1 MTARQI
7 VIAAILALTALAL
20 AGALVY
26 QTKRAREAAE
36 IARSEAEDLRARL
49 SAVEAENAAQ
59 REILARA
66 YEVINRASEAVEEA
80 ATEHVERTEKI
91 DHADSNWLMC
101 PLPDGVRDAFTA
113 DGDSD

>member
-26 QTKRAREAAE
+26 QTKRAEEAAE
-36 IARSEAEDLRARL
+36 IARNEAENLRARL

-80 ATEHVERTEKI
+80 AGEHAERIEKI
-91 DHADSNWLMC
+91 DHVDGDWLMC
-101 PLPDGVRDAFTA
+101 PLPDGVRDAFA
-113 DGDSD
+113 AGSHPD